1 MNKNTFVEVMGWY
14 GTLAIMS
21 AFLQIALA
29 FLSMLNLLSTKALN
43 ATGAFGIVLVSYMK
57 RAYQPMMLNIM
68 WFMIGIV
75 ALSSLIF

>member
-1 MNKNTFVEVMGWY
+1 MNKNTLFEILGWY
-14 GTLAIMS
+14 GTLAIM
-21 AFLQIALA
+21 LA
-29 FLSMLNLLSTKALN
+29 YFANSFGFIGAQSIVYQALN

>member
-1 MNKNTFVEVMGWY
+1 MNKNTLFVILCWY
-14 GTLAIMS
+14 GTLAIM
-21 AFLQIALA
+21 LA
-29 FLSMLNLLSTKALN
+29 YFANSFGFIGAQSIVYQALN

>member
-14 GTLAIMS
+14 GTLAIM
-21 AFLQIALA
+21 LA
-29 FLSMLNLLSTKALN
+29 YFANSFGFIGAQSIVYQALN

-57 RAYQPMMLNIM
+57 RAYQPMILNIM
-68 WFMIGIV
+68 WFVIGIV